1 MAQFLQ
7 ARGDIRHKAS
17 DLEQLFRRVAF
28 NVAIANRDDHLR
40 NHGFILGDA
49 GWRLAPAFDMN
60 PSVDRSGHVLH
71 IDDAD
76 NRPDLGTVV
85 STAAFYGLSNE
96 RALSIIESVVAVV
109 AEWESVARRA
119 GIPAAEISPMR
130 GAFIT
135 VWCPK
140 R

>member
-1 MAQFLQ
+1 M
-7 ARGDIRHKAS
+7 RPG
-17 DLEQLFRRVAF
+17 
-28 NVAIANRDDHLR
+28 DHLQTLVM
-40 NHGFILGDA
+40 LGLEEEWSLRA
-49 GWRLAPAFDMN
+49 
-60 PSVDRSGHVLH
+60 
-71 IDDAD
+71 AD
-76 NRPDLGTVV
+76 NN
-85 STAAFYGLSNE
+85 AA
-96 RALSIIESVVAVV
+96 RALRVPAYGCSSSPLAHGTVV